1 MKQILYTEE
10 SDALLLHL
18 LFVVLCILVLLIPGV
33 AIGIKLFV
41 LVVVYNFAV
50 LVVGKKRGHEA
61 WIGIW
66 FFALI
71 LSGFQV
77 FPDWFL
83 SDYLGVLVFPED
95 GFRKIGTVSGYMA
108 GLWAIPIFIIVY
120 SGTRVIKRFSTKAGY
135 AAAALLALI
144 IFGGSEATLWILP
157 SWYAQNVSMVGHM
170 ALYILIPEIIL
181 GLSCLYGYET
191 IRMKSHWVK
200 VPASFIVM
208 QLYLGSAVFFY
219 FIFEHLGLFRFV
231 VK

>member
-1 MKQILYTEE
+1 M
-10 SDALLLHL
+10 
-18 LFVVLCILVLLIPGV
+18 
-33 AIGIKLFV
+33 
-41 LVVVYNFAV
+41 
-50 LVVGKKRGHEA
+50 
-61 WIGIW
+61 
-66 FFALI
+66 
-71 LSGFQV
+71 
-77 FPDWFL
+77 
-83 SDYLGVLVFPED
+83 
-95 GFRKIGTVSGYMA
+95 
-108 GLWAIPIFIIVY
+108 
-120 SGTRVIKRFSTKAGY
+120 
-135 AAAALLALI
+135 LALI

-208 QLYLGSAVFFY
+208 QLYLGSAVFLY